1 MRLLLKHIALTNI
14 PEAFPLFNVNNLNLK
29 IMSLLKDKVAV
40 VSGAGSGIGRAIAI
54 SYAKEGA
61 KVAVA
66 DINEEHAL
74 ETVKLI
80 EEDGGQAFAVKAD
93 SSKADENKTLVEK
106 IVAKYGRL
114 DIACN
119 NAGMGGPA
127 KPTGAYEPEE
137 WDRVIALNLN
147 GVFYACKYEIEQ
159 MEKNGG
165 GSIINIASIHGQVAA
180 PNSPA
185 YTASKH
191 AVVGLT
197 KNIAAEYATKGIRC
211 NAVGPGYIETPLLSA
226 NMDQEA
232 LKAIAAKSP
241 INRLGTAQEVAEL
254 VVFLSSDKSSF
265 TTGSYIISDGGYT
278 AI

>member
-1 MRLLLKHIALTNI
+1 MSILKN
-14 PEAFPLFNVNNLNLK
+14 
-29 IMSLLKDKVAV
+29 KVAM

-54 SYAKEGA
+54 TYAQEGA
-61 KVAVA
+61 KVVVA
-66 DINEEHAL
+66 DINEEHAD

-80 EEDGGQAFAVKAD
+80 LESGGDAFKVKAD
-93 SSKADENKTLVEK
+93 SSKADENKRLIEAVVE
-106 IVAKYGRL
+106 KYGRL

-127 KPTGAYEPEE
+127 KPTGAYEPDE
-137 WDRVIALNLN
+137 WDKVIALNLN
-147 GVFYACKYEIEQ
+147 GVFYACKYELEQ

-165 GSIINIASIHGQVAA
+165 GTIINIASIHGQVAA

-197 KNIAAEYATKGIRC
+197 KNIAVEYAQKNIRC

-226 NMDQEA
+226 NLNPEA
-232 LKAIAAKSP
+232 MKAIAAKSP
-241 INRLGTAQEVAEL
+241 LNRLGTAQEIADLVA
-254 VVFLSSDKSSF
+254 FLSSDKSSF
-265 TTGSYIISDGGYT
+265 TTGSYIIADGGYT

>member
-1 MRLLLKHIALTNI
+1 MSILKN
-14 PEAFPLFNVNNLNLK
+14 
-29 IMSLLKDKVAV
+29 KVAV
-40 VSGAGSGIGRAIAI
+40 VSGGGSGIGRAIAI
-54 SYAKEGA
+54 TYAQEGA
-61 KVAVA
+61 KVVVA
-66 DINEEHAL
+66 DINEEHAD

-80 EEDGGQAFAVKAD
+80 LESGGDAFKVKAD
-93 SSKADENKTLVEK
+93 SSKADENKRLIEAVVE
-106 IVAKYGRL
+106 KYGRL

-127 KPTGAYEPEE
+127 KPTGAYEPDE
-137 WDRVIALNLN
+137 WDKVIALNLN
-147 GVFYACKYEIEQ
+147 GVFYACKYELEQ

-165 GSIINIASIHGQVAA
+165 GTIINIASIHGQVAA

-197 KNIAAEYATKGIRC
+197 KNIAVEYAQKNIRC

-226 NMDQEA
+226 NLNPEA
-232 LKAIAAKSP
+232 MKAIAAKSP
-241 INRLGTAQEVAEL
+241 LNRLGTAQEIADLVA
-254 VVFLSSDKSSF
+254 FLSSDKSSF
-265 TTGSYIISDGGYT
+265 TTGSYIIADGGYT

>member
-1 MRLLLKHIALTNI
+1 M
-14 PEAFPLFNVNNLNLK
+14 
-29 IMSLLKDKVAV
+29 MSILKDKVAI

-54 SYAKEGA
+54 TYANEGA
-61 KVAVA
+61 KVIVA
-66 DINEEHAL
+66 DINEAHAD

-80 EEDGGQAFAVKAD
+80 QENGGDAFAVKAD
-93 SSKADENKTLVEK
+93 SSIATENKKLVE
-106 IVAKYGRL
+106 ITVEKYGKL

-119 NAGMGGPA
+119 NAGIGGPA
-127 KPTGAYEPEE
+127 KPTGEYEPEE
-137 WDRVIALNLN
+137 WDKVIALNLN
-147 GVFYACKYEIEQ
+147 GVFYACRYQLEQ

-165 GSIINIASIHGQVAA
+165 GSIINIASVHGQVAA

-197 KNIAAEYATKGIRC
+197 KNIAAEYATKNIRC

-226 NMDQEA
+226 NLDQ
-232 LKAIAAKSP
+232 KTQDAIAAKSP
-241 INRLGTAQEVAEL
+241 INRLGTPQEIADLVA
-254 VVFLSSDKSSF
+254 FLSSDKSSF
-265 TTGSYIISDGGYT
+265 TTGSYIIADGGYT

>member
-1 MRLLLKHIALTNI
+1 MFVKTLFADKHSPSILVINLILKQNI
-14 PEAFPLFNVNNLNLK
+14 MPILEN
-29 IMSLLKDKVAV
+29 KVVV

-54 SYAKEGA
+54 NYAKEGA
-61 KVAVA
+61 KVVVA
-66 DINEEHAL
+66 DINVEHGE
-74 ETVKLI
+74 ETVSLI
-80 EEDGGQAFAVKAD
+80 KNSGGEAFFVKAD
-93 SSKADENKTLVEK
+93 SSKADENKKLVDAVVEK
-106 IVAKYGRL
+106 YDRL

-127 KPTGAYEPEE
+127 KPTGQYEPEE
-137 WDRVIALNLN
+137 WDKVIALNLN
-147 GVFYACKYEIEQ
+147 GVFYACKYQLEQ

-197 KNIAAEYATKGIRC
+197 KNIATEYATKNIRC

-226 NMDQEA
+226 NLDKAAQD
-232 LKAIAAKSP
+232 AIAAKSP
-241 INRLGTAQEVAEL
+241 INRLGKPEEIADL
-254 VVFLSSDKSSF
+254 VTFLSSDKSSF
-265 TTGSYIISDGGYT
+265 TTGSYIIADGGYT

>member
-1 MRLLLKHIALTNI
+1 
-14 PEAFPLFNVNNLNLK
+14 
-29 IMSLLKDKVAV
+29 MSLLENKVAV
-40 VSGAGSGIGRAIAI
+40 VSGAGSGIGRSIAI
-54 SYAKEGA
+54 TYAQEGA
-61 KVAVA
+61 RVVVS
-66 DINEEHAL
+66 DINEEHAN

-80 EEDGGQAFAVKAD
+80 QENGGEAFAVKSDA
-93 SSKADENKTLVEK
+93 SKAEENKSLVEAV
-106 IVAKYGRL
+106 VAKYGRL

-119 NAGMGGPA
+119 NAGIGGPA
-127 KPTGAYEPEE
+127 KPTGDYEPEE

-147 GVFYACKYEIEQ
+147 GVFYACKYQLQQ

-197 KNIAAEYATKGIRC
+197 KNIAAEYGQKNIRC
-211 NAVGPGYIETPLLSA
+211 NAVGPGYIETPLLGA
-226 NMDQEA
+226 NLSQEMQD
-232 LKAIAAKSP
+232 AIAAKSP
-241 INRLGTAQEVAEL
+241 INRLGKVQEIADLVA
-254 VVFLSSDKSSF
+254 FLSSDKSTF
-265 TTGSYIISDGGYT
+265 TTGSYIIADGGYT

>member
-1 MRLLLKHIALTNI
+1 
-14 PEAFPLFNVNNLNLK
+14 
-29 IMSLLKDKVAV
+29 MSLLKDKVAV

-54 SYAKEGA
+54 AYATEGA

-66 DINEEHAL
+66 DINEENAK
-74 ETVKLI
+74 ETVKMI
-80 EEDGGQAFAVKAD
+80 QNQGGEAFAIKAD
-93 SSKADENKTLVEK
+93 SSKASDNKMLVEE

-114 DIACN
+114 DVACN

-127 KPTGAYEPEE
+127 KPTGAYDPEE

-147 GVFYACKYEIEQ
+147 GVFYACKYELEQ

-165 GSIINIASIHGQVAA
+165 GSIVNIASIHGQVAA

-191 AVVGLT
+191 AVVGLS
-197 KNIAAEYATKGIRC
+197 KNIAVEYAQKGIRC

-226 NMDQEA
+226 NMDEAA
-232 LKAIAAKSP
+232 LKAIAGKSP
-241 INRLGTAQEVAEL
+241 INRLGTAKEVADL

>member
-1 MRLLLKHIALTNI
+1 MSILKN
-14 PEAFPLFNVNNLNLK
+14 
-29 IMSLLKDKVAV
+29 KVAV

-54 SYAKEGA
+54 TYAQEGA
-61 KVAVA
+61 KVVVA
-66 DINEEHAL
+66 DINEEHAD
-74 ETVKLI
+74 EKVKLI
-80 EEDGGQAFAVKAD
+80 LESGGDAFKVKAD
-93 SSKADENKTLVEK
+93 SSKADENKRLIEAVVE
-106 IVAKYGRL
+106 KYGRL

-127 KPTGAYEPEE
+127 KPTGAYEPDE
-137 WDRVIALNLN
+137 WDKVIALNLN
-147 GVFYACKYEIEQ
+147 GVFYACKYELEQ

-165 GSIINIASIHGQVAA
+165 GTIINIASIHGQVAA

-197 KNIAAEYATKGIRC
+197 KNIAVEYAQKNIRC

-226 NMDQEA
+226 NLNPEA
-232 LKAIAAKSP
+232 MKAIAAKSP
-241 INRLGTAQEVAEL
+241 LNRLGTAQEIADLVA
-254 VVFLSSDKSSF
+254 FLSSNKSSF
-265 TTGSYIISDGGYT
+265 TTGSYIIADGGYT